1 MLHYDDV
8 TFAFFAR
15 TYFCRSASVSLL
27 SYEVSLQNNVSDFT
41 MYESAMNND
50 AMTTNL
56 PKNQPLDAN
65 ISPSPSTSET
75 LSAQELS
82 AQQLA
87 MKTSPTKGSPVQKS
101 TMPNEL
107 LEDNELLADHESAPD
122 EHTQE
127 LLQELSDDDELDEL
141 VDGELLDEEDED
153 GDDAA
158 SVAGQAVP
166 VIVDVTHTVV
176 EEEAG
181 LRIDKLASKVFTDF
195 SRAQLQG
202 WITDGSLL
210 YNGSVQKPKIR
221 VKAGD
226 ILHLSTT
233 LQQHSED
240 QPENIDIEVV
250 YEDDDVLVINKP
262 VGMVVHPGAGNQTGT
277 LVNALLYHY
286 PQQHHLPRAGLV
298 HRIDKDT
305 SGLLLIGKTKPA
317 QMALMEQLKDKS
329 VYRHYQCV
337 VAGDAASLLRHR
349 RIDAPIGRHR
359 NQRTKMTVM
368 TAGREAVT
376 HLLTVTPLNDN
387 YCLLDVSLETGRTHQ
402 IRVHLSHITY
412 PIVGDRVYG
421 GRRQLRAG
429 LTEAQRQAINNFPR
443 QALHAYTLGFV
454 HPTTGEDI
462 EVTTP
467 IPEDMQQ
474 LMAVLSD
481 GYDEE

>member
-1 MLHYDDV
+1 M
-8 TFAFFAR
+8 
-15 TYFCRSASVSLL
+15 SKSV
-27 SYEVSLQNNVSDFT
+27 
-41 MYESAMNND
+41 MNNNT
-50 AMTTNL
+50 MTTHL
-56 PKNQPLDAN
+56 PSNQSLDTDLSAQH
-65 ISPSPSTSET
+65 
-75 LSAQELS
+75 LSAQEPSMSNKVLKNNESSDAKPLETDDRINAETVSDDFIADDTLS
-82 AQQLA
+82 QASEG
-87 MKTSPTKGSPVQKS
+87 TVSEGSVSKDS
-101 TMPNEL
+101 DRLDDEMI
-107 LEDNELLADHESAPD
+107 EDYETDEADEGID
-122 EHTQE
+122 D
-127 LLQELSDDDELDEL
+127 SDDD
-141 VDGELLDEEDED
+141 
-153 GDDAA
+153 DDADYEA
-158 SVAGQAVP
+158 STAGQAVP
-166 VIVDVTHTVV
+166 VVIDVTYAVT
-176 EEEAG
+176 EEQAG
-181 LRIDKLASKVFTDF
+181 LRIDKLASLVFTDF

-202 WITDGSLL
+202 WISDGSLL
-210 YNGSVQKPKIR
+210 YNDSVQKPKIR
-221 VKAGD
+221 VKVGD
-226 ILHLSTT
+226 VIHLSTT
-233 LQQHSED
+233 LQPHGED
-240 QPENIDIEVV
+240 QPEDIDIDVV

-305 SGLLLIGKTKPA
+305 SGLLLIGKAKPA
-317 QMALMEQLKDKS
+317 QLALMEQLKDKS

-376 HLLTVTPLNDN
+376 HLLNVTALNDN
-387 YCLLDVSLETGRTHQ
+387 YCLLDVGLETGRTHQ

-429 LTEAQRQAINNFPR
+429 LTEAQRQAITNFPR

-474 LMAVLSD
+474 LMAVLGY
-481 GYDEE
+481 GYDPE

>member
-1 MLHYDDV
+1 
-8 TFAFFAR
+8 
-15 TYFCRSASVSLL
+15 
-27 SYEVSLQNNVSDFT
+27 
-41 MYESAMNND
+41 
-50 AMTTNL
+50 MTTNL
-56 PKNQPLDAN
+56 SPNQSLDTD
-65 ISPSPSTSET
+65 S
-75 LSAQELS
+75 SAQE
-82 AQQLA
+82 
-87 MKTSPTKGSPVQKS
+87 SP
-101 TMPNEL
+101 MPNDVLNNNELPDNQPMMSEQVHDDALDDEEL
-107 LEDNELLADHESAPD
+107 LIDDGNDLNDSDIDDNDIDDSD
-122 EHTQE
+122 MDG
-127 LLQELSDDDELDEL
+127 DDDE
-141 VDGELLDEEDED
+141 
-153 GDDAA
+153 AP
-158 SVAGQAVP
+158 VAGQAVP
-166 VIVDVTHTVV
+166 VIVDMTHVVT
-176 EEEAG
+176 EDQAG
-181 LRIDKLASKVFTDF
+181 LRIDKVASQAFSDF
-195 SRAQLQG
+195 SRVQLQN

-210 YNGSVQKPKIR
+210 YNGSVQKPKVR
-221 VKAGD
+221 VKAD
-226 ILHLSTT
+226 DVLHLSTT
-233 LQQHSED
+233 LQQHGED
-240 QPENIDIEVV
+240 QPENIDIDVV

-262 VGMVVHPGAGNQTGT
+262 VGMVVHPGAGNQNGT

-329 VYRHYQCV
+329 VYRHYKCV
-337 VAGDAASLLRHR
+337 VAGDQASLSRHR

-376 HLLTVTPLNDN
+376 HLLNVTPLNEN
-387 YCLLDVSLETGRTHQ
+387 YCLLDVGLETGRTHQ

-412 PIVGDRVYG
+412 PLVGDRVYG
-421 GRRQLRAG
+421 GRRQLRSG

-467 IPEDMQQ
+467 LPEDMQK

-481 GYDEE
+481 GYYEE

>member
-1 MLHYDDV
+1 
-8 TFAFFAR
+8 
-15 TYFCRSASVSLL
+15 
-27 SYEVSLQNNVSDFT
+27 
-41 MYESAMNND
+41 MNND
-50 AMTTNL
+50 AMTTHL
-56 PKNQPLDAN
+56 SPNQSL
-65 ISPSPSTSET
+65 ET
-75 LSAQELS
+75 DSSAQE
-82 AQQLA
+82 
-87 MKTSPTKGSPVQKS
+87 SP
-101 TMPNEL
+101 MPNNVLNNDEP
-107 LEDNELLADHESAPD
+107 DNQEMMDEQEIMD
-122 EHTQE
+122 EHTDALDNDDLLEEDSDIDEE
-127 LLQELSDDDELDEL
+127 LDDGDMDEGDDDE
-141 VDGELLDEEDED
+141 
-153 GDDAA
+153 AP
-158 SVAGQAVP
+158 VAGQAVP
-166 VIVDVTHTVV
+166 VVVDMTHVVT
-176 EEEAG
+176 EDQSG
-181 LRIDKLASKVFTDF
+181 LRIDKVASQVFADF
-195 SRAQLQG
+195 SRVQLQG

-210 YNGSVQKPKIR
+210 YNGSVQKPKVR
-221 VKAGD
+221 VKAD
-226 ILHLSTT
+226 DVLHLSTT

-240 QPENIDIEVV
+240 QPEDIDIDVV

-337 VAGDAASLLRHR
+337 VAGDQASLLRHR

-359 NQRTKMTVM
+359 TQRTKMTVM

-376 HLLTVTPLNDN
+376 HLLNVTPLNDN
-387 YCLLDVSLETGRTHQ
+387 YCLLDVGLETGRTHQ
-402 IRVHLSHITY
+402 IRVHLSHVTY
-412 PIVGDRVYG
+412 PLVGDRIYG

-454 HPTTGEDI
+454 HPTTGEDM

-467 IPEDMQQ
+467 LPEDMQK
-474 LMAVLSD
+474 LIAVLSD
-481 GYDEE
+481 GYDDE

>member
-1 MLHYDDV
+1 
-8 TFAFFAR
+8 
-15 TYFCRSASVSLL
+15 
-27 SYEVSLQNNVSDFT
+27 
-41 MYESAMNND
+41 MYQSAMNND

-56 PKNQPLDAN
+56 SPNQSLDTD
-65 ISPSPSTSET
+65 S
-75 LSAQELS
+75 SAQE
-82 AQQLA
+82 
-87 MKTSPTKGSPVQKS
+87 SP
-101 TMPNEL
+101 MPNEVL
-107 LEDNELLADHESAPD
+107 NNNELPDNQPMMSEQVHDDALDNE
-122 EHTQE
+122 E
-127 LLQELSDDDELDEL
+127 LLIDDGNDLNDSDIDDNDIDDSDMDGDDDE
-141 VDGELLDEEDED
+141 VP
-153 GDDAA
+153 
-158 SVAGQAVP
+158 VAGQAVP
-166 VIVDVTHTVV
+166 VIVDMTHVVT
-176 EEEAG
+176 EDQAG
-181 LRIDKLASKVFTDF
+181 LRIDKVASQAFSDF
-195 SRAQLQG
+195 SRVQLQN

-210 YNGSVQKPKIR
+210 YNGSVQKPKVR
-221 VKAGD
+221 VKAD
-226 ILHLSTT
+226 DVLHLSTT
-233 LQQHSED
+233 LQQHGED
-240 QPENIDIEVV
+240 QPENIDIDVV

-262 VGMVVHPGAGNQTGT
+262 VGMVVHPGAGNQNGT

-329 VYRHYQCV
+329 VYRHYKCV
-337 VAGDAASLLRHR
+337 VAGDQASLSRHR

-376 HLLTVTPLNDN
+376 HLLNVTPLNEN
-387 YCLLDVSLETGRTHQ
+387 HCLLDVGLETGRTHQ

-412 PIVGDRVYG
+412 PLVGDRVYG
-421 GRRQLRAG
+421 GRRQLRSG

-467 IPEDMQQ
+467 LPEDMQK

-481 GYDEE
+481 GYYEE

>member
-1 MLHYDDV
+1 
-8 TFAFFAR
+8 
-15 TYFCRSASVSLL
+15 
-27 SYEVSLQNNVSDFT
+27 
-41 MYESAMNND
+41 MYEFAMNDNAMNNNPALD
-50 AMTTNL
+50 DQRVAKDLLATN
-56 PKNQPLDAN
+56 
-65 ISPSPSTSET
+65 
-75 LSAQELS
+75 ELS
-82 AQQLA
+82 DNNASDELDYELDDGVA
-87 MKTSPTKGSPVQKS
+87 VDFDEE
-101 TMPNEL
+101 NAEL
-107 LEDNELLADHESAPD
+107 L
-122 EHTQE
+122 
-127 LLQELSDDDELDEL
+127 DDDEL
-141 VDGELLDEEDED
+141 LDDEDED
-153 GDDAA
+153 QDEESSYSDEQR
-158 SVAGQAVP
+158 VAGQP
-166 VIVDVTHTVV
+166 IPEVINVTHIVA
-176 EEEAG
+176 ENEAG
-181 LRIDKLASKVFTDF
+181 LRIDKVASLIFTDF

-202 WITDGSLL
+202 WIADGSLL
-210 YNGSVQKPKIR
+210 HNGKVQKSKQR
-221 VKAGD
+221 VKPND
-226 ILHLSTT
+226 VLHLSTT
-233 LQQHSED
+233 LQQHGED

-250 YEDDDVLVINKP
+250 YEDEAVLVINKP

-317 QMALMEQLKDKS
+317 QMALMAQLKDKS

-337 VAGDAASLLRHR
+337 VAGDQASLMRHR

-376 HLLTVTPLNDN
+376 HLLEVTALNDN
-387 YCLLDVSLETGRTHQ
+387 YTLLDVGLETGRTHQ

-421 GRRQLRAG
+421 GRRQLRSG
-429 LTEAQRQAINNFPR
+429 LTDKQRETISNFPR
-443 QALHAYTLGFV
+443 QALHAYALGFV

-474 LMAVLSD
+474 LIAVLSE
-481 GYDEE
+481 GYFPE

>member
-1 MLHYDDV
+1 
-8 TFAFFAR
+8 
-15 TYFCRSASVSLL
+15 
-27 SYEVSLQNNVSDFT
+27 

-50 AMTTNL
+50 AMTTKL
-56 PKNQPLDAN
+56 PKNKSLDADL
-65 ISPSPSTSET
+65 STSEVLT
-75 LSAQELS
+75 AQELS
-82 AQQLA
+82 AQKLA
-87 MKTSPTKGSPVQKS
+87 MKALPTKGLPVQKS

-107 LEDNELLADHESAPD
+107 LEDNELLDDNESALD
-122 EHTQE
+122 DSIQDI
-127 LLQELSDDDELDEL
+127 SDDDDDDELDEL
-141 VDGELLDEEDED
+141 MDGDVIDDEDEESD
-153 GDDAA
+153 GAA
-158 SVAGQAVP
+158 PVAGQAVP
-166 VIVDVTHTVV
+166 VIIDVTHTVI
-176 EEEAG
+176 EDEAG
-181 LRIDKLASKVFTDF
+181 LRIDKLASKIFTDF
-195 SRAQLQG
+195 SRVQLQG
-202 WITDGSLL
+202 WIGDGSLL

-233 LQQHSED
+233 LEQHSED
-240 QPENIDIEVV
+240 QPENINIDVV

-387 YCLLDVSLETGRTHQ
+387 YCLVDVSLETGRTHQ

-429 LTEAQRQAINNFPR
+429 LTEVQRQAINNFPR

>member
-1 MLHYDDV
+1 
-8 TFAFFAR
+8 
-15 TYFCRSASVSLL
+15 
-27 SYEVSLQNNVSDFT
+27 
-41 MYESAMNND
+41 
-50 AMTTNL
+50 MTTHL
-56 PKNQPLDAN
+56 PSNQSLDTDLSAQH
-65 ISPSPSTSET
+65 
-75 LSAQELS
+75 LSAQEPSMSNKVLKNNESSDAKPLETDDRINAETVSDDFIADDTLS
-82 AQQLA
+82 QASEG
-87 MKTSPTKGSPVQKS
+87 TVSEGSVSKDS
-101 TMPNEL
+101 DRLDDEMI
-107 LEDNELLADHESAPD
+107 EDYETDEADEGID
-122 EHTQE
+122 D
-127 LLQELSDDDELDEL
+127 SDDD
-141 VDGELLDEEDED
+141 
-153 GDDAA
+153 DDADYEA
-158 SVAGQAVP
+158 STAGQAVP
-166 VIVDVTHTVV
+166 VVIDVTYAVT
-176 EEEAG
+176 EEQAG
-181 LRIDKLASKVFTDF
+181 LRIDKLASLVFTDF

-202 WITDGSLL
+202 WISDGSLL
-210 YNGSVQKPKIR
+210 YNDSVQKPKIR
-221 VKAGD
+221 VKVGD
-226 ILHLSTT
+226 VIHLSTT
-233 LQQHSED
+233 LQPHGED
-240 QPENIDIEVV
+240 QPEDIDIDVV

-317 QMALMEQLKDKS
+317 QLALMEQLKDKS

-376 HLLTVTPLNDN
+376 HLLNVTALNDN
-387 YCLLDVSLETGRTHQ
+387 YCLLDVGLETGRTHQ

-429 LTEAQRQAINNFPR
+429 LTEAQRQAITNFPR

-474 LMAVLSD
+474 LMAVLGY
-481 GYDEE
+481 GYDPE

>member
-1 MLHYDDV
+1 
-8 TFAFFAR
+8 
-15 TYFCRSASVSLL
+15 
-27 SYEVSLQNNVSDFT
+27 
-41 MYESAMNND
+41 
-50 AMTTNL
+50 MTTHL
-56 PKNQPLDAN
+56 PPNQSLDTD
-65 ISPSPSTSET
+65 S
-75 LSAQELS
+75 SAQE
-82 AQQLA
+82 
-87 MKTSPTKGSPVQKS
+87 SP
-101 TMPNEL
+101 MPNNVLKNDEPDNQEMIDENTDALDNDDL
-107 LEDNELLADHESAPD
+107 LEED
-122 EHTQE
+122 
-127 LLQELSDDDELDEL
+127 SDI
-141 VDGELLDEEDED
+141 EDEIDDSDIDD
-153 GDDAA
+153 GDDEVP
-158 SVAGQAVP
+158 VAGQAIP
-166 VIVDVTHTVV
+166 VVVDMTHIVTEDQS
-176 EEEAG
+176 G
-181 LRIDKLASKVFTDF
+181 LRIDKVASQVFSDF
-195 SRAQLQG
+195 SRVQVQG

-210 YNGSVQKPKIR
+210 YNGSVQRPKVR
-221 VKAGD
+221 VKAD
-226 ILHLSTT
+226 DVLHLSTT

-240 QPENIDIEVV
+240 QPEDIDIDVV

-359 NQRTKMTVM
+359 TQRTKMTVM

-376 HLLTVTPLNDN
+376 HLLNVTPLNEN
-387 YCLLDVSLETGRTHQ
+387 YCLLDVGLETGRTHQ

-412 PIVGDRVYG
+412 PLVGDRVYG
-421 GRRQLRAG
+421 GRRQLRSG
-429 LTEAQRQAINNFPR
+429 LSEAQRQAISNFPR

-454 HPTTGEDI
+454 HPTTGEDV

-467 IPEDMQQ
+467 LPEDMQQ
-474 LMAVLSD
+474 LIAVLSN
-481 GYDEE
+481 GYDDEYDK

>member
-1 MLHYDDV
+1 MSKSV
-8 TFAFFAR
+8 T
-15 TYFCRSASVSLL
+15 
-27 SYEVSLQNNVSDFT
+27 NNNT
-41 MYESAMNND
+41 
-50 AMTTNL
+50 MTTHL
-56 PKNQPLDAN
+56 PPNQSLDTDLSAQH
-65 ISPSPSTSET
+65 
-75 LSAQELS
+75 LSAQEPS
-82 AQQLA
+82 
-87 MKTSPTKGSPVQKS
+87 
-101 TMPNEL
+101 MPNKVLKSNESSDAKQL
-107 LEDNELLADHESAPD
+107 ETDDRINAKPVSDDIIADDTLSQALEDTVSEGSVSKD
-122 EHTQE
+122 
-127 LLQELSDDDELDEL
+127 SDRLDDEMIEDYEDDEA
-141 VDGELLDEEDED
+141 DEGIDD
-153 GDDAA
+153 GDDDDADYEA
-158 SVAGQAVP
+158 PTAGQAVP
-166 VIVDVTHTVV
+166 VVIDVTYTVT

-181 LRIDKLASKVFTDF
+181 LRIDKLASLVFTDF

-202 WITDGSLL
+202 WISDGSLL
-210 YNGSVQKPKIR
+210 YNDSVQKPKIR

-226 ILHLSTT
+226 VIHLSTT
-233 LQQHSED
+233 LQQHGED
-240 QPENIDIEVV
+240 QPEDIDIDVV

-317 QMALMEQLKDKS
+317 QLALMEQLKDKS

-376 HLLTVTPLNDN
+376 HLLNVTPLNDN
-387 YCLLDVSLETGRTHQ
+387 YCLLDVALETGRTHQ

-429 LTEAQRQAINNFPR
+429 LTEAQRQAITNFPR

-474 LMAVLSD
+474 LMAVLGN
-481 GYDEE
+481 GYDPE

>member
-107 LEDNELLADHESAPD
+107 LEDNELLADHESATD
-122 EHTQE
+122 EQM
-127 LLQELSDDDELDEL
+127 QELSDDDGLDEL
-141 VDGELLDEEDED
+141 VDGELLDEDDED

>member
-1 MLHYDDV
+1 MQY
-8 TFAFFAR
+8 
-15 TYFCRSASVSLL
+15 
-27 SYEVSLQNNVSDFT
+27 NV
-41 MYESAMNND
+41 MI
-50 AMTTNL
+50 TNL
-56 PKNQPLDAN
+56 PSNQPLALD
-65 ISPSPSTSET
+65 S
-75 LSAQELS
+75 SAQE
-82 AQQLA
+82 
-87 MKTSPTKGSPVQKS
+87 SP
-101 TMPNEL
+101 MPNNVL
-107 LEDNELLADHESAPD
+107 DNNEPLDNPAIFD
-122 EHTQE
+122 EH
-127 LLQELSDDDELDEL
+127 LQDDAVLDAAEAH
-141 VDGELLDEEDED
+141 EED
-153 GDDAA
+153 GDDFDNEEMDNEDIDGDDDDA

-166 VIVDVTHTVV
+166 VIVDMTHVVT
-176 EEEAG
+176 EEQSG
-181 LRIDKLASKVFTDF
+181 LRIDKVASLVLTDF
-195 SRAQLQG
+195 SRVQLQG
-202 WITDGSLL
+202 WITDGSLR
-210 YNGSVQKPKIR
+210 YNDSVQKPKVR

-226 ILHLSTT
+226 ILQLSTT

-250 YEDDDVLVINKP
+250 YEDDEVLVIDKP

-317 QMALMEQLKDKS
+317 QLALMEQLKDKS

-337 VAGDAASLLRHR
+337 VAGDQASLLRHR

-376 HLLTVTPLNDN
+376 HLLNVTPLNEN
-387 YCLLDVSLETGRTHQ
+387 YCLLDVGLETGRTHQ

-421 GRRQLRAG
+421 GRRQLRSG
-429 LTEAQRQAINNFPR
+429 LTEAQRQAISSFPR
-443 QALHAYTLGFV
+443 QALHAYALGFV
-454 HPTTGEDI
+454 HPTTGEDV

-467 IPEDMQQ
+467 LPEDMQR
-474 LMAVLSD
+474 LIAVLND
-481 GYDEE
+481 KYDEA

>member
-1 MLHYDDV
+1 M
-8 TFAFFAR
+8 TI
-15 TYFCRSASVSLL
+15 
-27 SYEVSLQNNVSDFT
+27 
-41 MYESAMNND
+41 D
-50 AMTTNL
+50 AMTKNLFPKMPDTNMTCS
-56 PKNQPLDAN
+56 NSAPLDTSLVDKEVAEV
-65 ISPSPSTSET
+65 ISADDWLDEAVDDSSALAFDDDSEDD
-75 LSAQELS
+75 
-82 AQQLA
+82 
-87 MKTSPTKGSPVQKS
+87 
-101 TMPNEL
+101 
-107 LEDNELLADHESAPD
+107 DNDD
-122 EHTQE
+122 D
-127 LLQELSDDDELDEL
+127 SDDIDTI
-141 VDGELLDEEDED
+141 GQ
-153 GDDAA
+153 
-158 SVAGQAVP
+158 AGQAIP
-166 VIVDVTHTVV
+166 EVIDVTHTVTDAQ
-176 EEEAG
+176 AG
-181 LRIDKLASKVFTDF
+181 LRIDKLASLIFTDF

-202 WITDGSLL
+202 WIGDGSLL
-210 YNGSVQKPKIR
+210 YNGGTQKAKQR

-226 ILHLSTT
+226 ILHLATT

-240 QPENIDIEVV
+240 LPENIAIDVV
-250 YEDDDVLVINKP
+250 YEDDTVLVINKP

-317 QMALMEQLKDKS
+317 QMALMAQLKDKS

-337 VAGDAASLLRHR
+337 VAGDQASLMRHR

-376 HLLTVTPLNDN
+376 HLLAVTALNGN
-387 YCLLDVSLETGRTHQ
+387 YCLLDIGLETGRTHQ

-429 LTEAQRQAINNFPR
+429 LTEQQRQAIGRFPR
-443 QALHAYTLGFV
+443 QALHAYELGFV
-454 HPTTGEDI
+454 HPITGENI
-462 EVTTP
+462 SVTTP

-474 LMAVLSD
+474 LIAVLSD
-481 GYDEE
+481 GYDDE

>member
-1 MLHYDDV
+1 M
-8 TFAFFAR
+8 
-15 TYFCRSASVSLL
+15 CKSV
-27 SYEVSLQNNVSDFT
+27 
-41 MYESAMNND
+41 MNTD
-50 AMTTNL
+50 AMTTNST
-56 PKNQPLDAN
+56 PNQSQDTD
-65 ISPSPSTSET
+65 S
-75 LSAQELS
+75 SAQE
-82 AQQLA
+82 
-87 MKTSPTKGSPVQKS
+87 P
-101 TMPNEL
+101 TMPNNVVNNNEPTDDNQPAL
-107 LEDNELLADHESAPD
+107 DEPMHDNAVLESGTLDD
-122 EHTQE
+122 EAYDDSSYVDDGDVTDMDD
-127 LLQELSDDDELDEL
+127 SDDDET
-141 VDGELLDEEDED
+141 
-153 GDDAA
+153 
-158 SVAGQAVP
+158 SIAGQAVP
-166 VIVDVTHTVV
+166 MNIDMTHTVT
-176 EEEAG
+176 EDESG
-181 LRIDKLASKVFTDF
+181 LRIDKVASLAFKDF
-195 SRAQLQG
+195 SRVQIQG
-202 WITDGSLL
+202 WISDGSLL
-210 YNGSVQKPKIR
+210 YNGSVQKPKVR
-221 VKAGD
+221 VKAD
-226 ILHLSTT
+226 DVLHLSTT

-240 QPENIDIEVV
+240 QPENIDIDVV
-250 YEDDDVLVINKP
+250 YEDDEVLVINKP
-262 VGMVVHPGAGNQTGT
+262 VGMVVHPGAGNQSGT

-376 HLLTVTPLNDN
+376 HLLNVTALNDN
-387 YCLLDVSLETGRTHQ
+387 YCLLDVGLETGRTHQ

-429 LTEAQRQAINNFPR
+429 LTEAQRQAINSFPR

-454 HPTTGEDI
+454 HPETGEDI

>member
-1 MLHYDDV
+1 
-8 TFAFFAR
+8 
-15 TYFCRSASVSLL
+15 
-27 SYEVSLQNNVSDFT
+27 
-41 MYESAMNND
+41 
-50 AMTTNL
+50 
-56 PKNQPLDAN
+56 
-65 ISPSPSTSET
+65 ET

-107 LEDNELLADHESAPD
+107 LENNELLADSESAPD
-122 EHTQE
+122 EQM
-127 LLQELSDDDELDEL
+127 QELSDDDELDEW

-277 LVNALLYHY
+277 
-286 PQQHHLPRAGLV
+286 
-298 HRIDKDT
+298 
-305 SGLLLIGKTKPA
+305 
-317 QMALMEQLKDKS
+317 
-329 VYRHYQCV
+329 
-337 VAGDAASLLRHR
+337 
-349 RIDAPIGRHR
+349 
-359 NQRTKMTVM
+359 
-368 TAGREAVT
+368 
-376 HLLTVTPLNDN
+376 
-387 YCLLDVSLETGRTHQ
+387 
-402 IRVHLSHITY
+402 
-412 PIVGDRVYG
+412 
-421 GRRQLRAG
+421 
-429 LTEAQRQAINNFPR
+429 
-443 QALHAYTLGFV
+443 
-454 HPTTGEDI
+454 
-462 EVTTP
+462 
-467 IPEDMQQ
+467 
-474 LMAVLSD
+474 
-481 GYDEE
+481 

>member
-1 MLHYDDV
+1 
-8 TFAFFAR
+8 
-15 TYFCRSASVSLL
+15 
-27 SYEVSLQNNVSDFT
+27 
-41 MYESAMNND
+41 
-50 AMTTNL
+50 
-56 PKNQPLDAN
+56 
-65 ISPSPSTSET
+65 
-75 LSAQELS
+75 
-82 AQQLA
+82 
-87 MKTSPTKGSPVQKS
+87 
-101 TMPNEL
+101 MPNDVLNNSEL
-107 LEDNELLADHESAPD
+107 PDDNQSMLDEQSHNNHVLEDAVSEEAMLKDSDELDDDMIDSSDEDADD
-122 EHTQE
+122 IDD
-127 LLQELSDDDELDEL
+127 SDDDE
-141 VDGELLDEEDED
+141 
-153 GDDAA
+153 A
-158 SVAGQAVP
+158 SAAGQVVP
-166 VIVDVTHTVV
+166 VIINMTHTVI
-176 EEEAG
+176 EDEAG
-181 LRIDKLASKVFTDF
+181 LRIDKLASKIFTDF
-195 SRAQLQG
+195 SRVQLQG
-202 WITDGSLL
+202 WISDGSLL
-210 YNGSVQKPKIR
+210 YNDGVQKPKIR
-221 VKAGD
+221 VRAGD
-226 ILHLSTT
+226 VLQLTTT
-233 LQQHSED
+233 LEQHSED
-240 QPENIDIEVV
+240 QPENIDIDVV

-317 QMALMEQLKDKS
+317 QLALMEQLKDKS

-337 VAGDAASLLRHR
+337 VAGDAASLSRHR

-376 HLLTVTPLNDN
+376 HLLNVTALNGN
-387 YCLLDVSLETGRTHQ
+387 YCLLDVGLETGRTHQ
-402 IRVHLSHITY
+402 IRVHLSHVTY

-467 IPEDMQQ
+467 LPEDMQQ

-481 GYDEE
+481 GYDDE

>member
-1 MLHYDDV
+1 MNMV
-8 TFAFFAR
+8 T
-15 TYFCRSASVSLL
+15 
-27 SYEVSLQNNVSDFT
+27 
-41 MYESAMNND
+41 YESAMNNN
-50 AMTTNL
+50 AMTTNIT
-56 PKNQPLDAN
+56 PKQTSDTELTAQQSSMQDELIINGSSLDA
-65 ISPSPSTSET
+65 
-75 LSAQELS
+75 
-82 AQQLA
+82 
-87 MKTSPTKGSPVQKS
+87 
-101 TMPNEL
+101 
-107 LEDNELLADHESAPD
+107 DFFDES
-122 EHTQE
+122 
-127 LLQELSDDDELDEL
+127 LSDDEL
-141 VDGELLDEEDED
+141 VSDYEEIDDDED
-153 GDDAA
+153 HNEYDSDVT
-158 SVAGQAVP
+158 SVAGQAIP
-166 VIVDVTHTVV
+166 QVIDMTHTVT

-181 LRIDKLASKVFTDF
+181 LRIDKLASQVFTDF

-202 WITDGSLL
+202 WVGDGSLL
-210 YNGSVQKPKIR
+210 HNGSVQKPKQR

-226 ILHLSTT
+226 VIHLATT

-240 QPENIDIEVV
+240 QPENIAINVV
-250 YEDDDVLVINKP
+250 YEDDDVLVIDKP

-376 HLLTVTPLNDN
+376 HLLNVTPLNGN
-387 YCLLDVSLETGRTHQ
+387 YCLLDVGLETGRTHQ

-429 LTEAQRQAINNFPR
+429 LTEAQRQAISNFPR

-467 IPEDMQQ
+467 IPEDMQK
-474 LMAVLSD
+474 LISVLTD
-481 GYDEE
+481 GYDDE

>member
-1 MLHYDDV
+1 
-8 TFAFFAR
+8 
-15 TYFCRSASVSLL
+15 
-27 SYEVSLQNNVSDFT
+27 
-41 MYESAMNND
+41 
-50 AMTTNL
+50 MTTNL
-56 PKNQPLDAN
+56 SPNQSLDTD
-65 ISPSPSTSET
+65 S
-75 LSAQELS
+75 SAQE
-82 AQQLA
+82 
-87 MKTSPTKGSPVQKS
+87 SP
-101 TMPNEL
+101 MPNDVLNNNELPDNQSMMSKQVHDDALDNEEL
-107 LEDNELLADHESAPD
+107 LIDDGNDLNDSD
-122 EHTQE
+122 IDD
-127 LLQELSDDDELDEL
+127 SDMDGDDDE
-141 VDGELLDEEDED
+141 
-153 GDDAA
+153 AP
-158 SVAGQAVP
+158 VAGQAVP
-166 VIVDVTHTVV
+166 VIVDMTHVVT
-176 EEEAG
+176 EDQAG
-181 LRIDKLASKVFTDF
+181 LRIDKVASQAFSDF
-195 SRAQLQG
+195 SRVQLQN

-210 YNGSVQKPKIR
+210 YNGSVQKPKVR
-221 VKAGD
+221 VKAD
-226 ILHLSTT
+226 DVLHLSTT
-233 LQQHSED
+233 LQQHGED
-240 QPENIDIEVV
+240 QPENIDIDVV

-262 VGMVVHPGAGNQTGT
+262 VGMVVHPGAGNQNGT

-329 VYRHYQCV
+329 VYRHYKCV
-337 VAGDAASLLRHR
+337 VAGDQASLSRHR

-376 HLLTVTPLNDN
+376 HLLNVTPLNEN
-387 YCLLDVSLETGRTHQ
+387 YCLLDVGLETGRTHQ

-412 PIVGDRVYG
+412 PLVGDRVYG
-421 GRRQLRAG
+421 GRRQLRSG

-467 IPEDMQQ
+467 LPEDMQK

-481 GYDEE
+481 GYYEE

>member
-1 MLHYDDV
+1 
-8 TFAFFAR
+8 
-15 TYFCRSASVSLL
+15 
-27 SYEVSLQNNVSDFT
+27 
-41 MYESAMNND
+41 
-50 AMTTNL
+50 
-56 PKNQPLDAN
+56 
-65 ISPSPSTSET
+65 
-75 LSAQELS
+75 
-82 AQQLA
+82 
-87 MKTSPTKGSPVQKS
+87 
-101 TMPNEL
+101 MPNDVLNDSKPTDDTQITLNEQL
-107 LEDNELLADHESAPD
+107 HDSVAAEEAAPEDSEILAYEEGGD
-122 EHTQE
+122 
-127 LLQELSDDDELDEL
+127 SDDSD
-141 VDGELLDEEDED
+141 D
-153 GDDAA
+153 GDVIDDSEDDDAPA
-158 SVAGQAVP
+158 ADQAVVN
-166 VIVDVTHTVV
+166 VIHTVT
-176 EEEAG
+176 EDEAG
-181 LRIDKLASKVFTDF
+181 LRIDKLASQVFTDF
-195 SRAQLQG
+195 SRVQLQG
-202 WITDGSLL
+202 WIGDGSLL
-210 YNGSVQKPKIR
+210 HNGQVQKPKVR
-221 VKAGD
+221 VKAED
-226 ILHLSTT
+226 VLHLSTT

-240 QPENIDIEVV
+240 QPENIAIDVV
-250 YEDDDVLVINKP
+250 YEDDDVLVIDKP

-376 HLLTVTPLNDN
+376 HLLEVTPLNEN
-387 YCLLDVSLETGRTHQ
+387 YCLLDVGLETGRTHQ

-429 LTEAQRQAINNFPR
+429 LSDAQRQAISSFPR
-443 QALHAYTLGFV
+443 QALHAYALGFV

-467 IPEDMQQ
+467 LPEDMQT
-474 LMAVLSD
+474 LISVLSD
-481 GYDEE
+481 GYDDE

>member
-1 MLHYDDV
+1 
-8 TFAFFAR
+8 
-15 TYFCRSASVSLL
+15 
-27 SYEVSLQNNVSDFT
+27 

-50 AMTTNL
+50 AMTTKL
-56 PKNQPLDAN
+56 PKNKSLDADL
-65 ISPSPSTSET
+65 STSEVLT
-75 LSAQELS
+75 AQELS
-82 AQQLA
+82 AQKLA
-87 MKTSPTKGSPVQKS
+87 MKALPTKGLPVQKS

-107 LEDNELLADHESAPD
+107 LEENELLDDNESALD
-122 EHTQE
+122 EQI
-127 LLQELSDDDELDEL
+127 QDISDDDDELDEL
-141 VDGELLDEEDED
+141 MDGDVIDDEDEESD
-153 GDDAA
+153 GATP
-158 SVAGQAVP
+158 VAGQTVP
-166 VIVDVTHTVV
+166 VIIDVTHTVI
-176 EEEAG
+176 EDEAG
-181 LRIDKLASKVFTDF
+181 LRIDKLASKIFTDF
-195 SRAQLQG
+195 SRVQLQG
-202 WITDGSLL
+202 WIGDGSLL

-233 LQQHSED
+233 LEQHSED
-240 QPENIDIEVV
+240 QPENINIDVV

-387 YCLLDVSLETGRTHQ
+387 YCLVDVSLETGRTHQ

-429 LTEAQRQAINNFPR
+429 LTEVQRQAINNFPR

>member
-1 MLHYDDV
+1 
-8 TFAFFAR
+8 
-15 TYFCRSASVSLL
+15 
-27 SYEVSLQNNVSDFT
+27 
-41 MYESAMNND
+41 
-50 AMTTNL
+50 
-56 PKNQPLDAN
+56 
-65 ISPSPSTSET
+65 
-75 LSAQELS
+75 
-82 AQQLA
+82 
-87 MKTSPTKGSPVQKS
+87 
-101 TMPNEL
+101 MPNDVLNDSKPTDDTQMTLNEPL
-107 LEDNELLADHESAPD
+107 HDSVAAEEAAPEDSEILAYEEGDD
-122 EHTQE
+122 
-127 LLQELSDDDELDEL
+127 SDDGDVID
-141 VDGELLDEEDED
+141 DSED
-153 GDDAA
+153 DDAPA
-158 SVAGQAVP
+158 ADQAVVN
-166 VIVDVTHTVV
+166 VIHTVT
-176 EEEAG
+176 EDEAG
-181 LRIDKLASKVFTDF
+181 LRIDKLASQVFTDF
-195 SRAQLQG
+195 SRVQLQG
-202 WITDGSLL
+202 WISDGSLL
-210 YNGSVQKPKIR
+210 HNGQVQKPKVR
-221 VKAGD
+221 VKAED
-226 ILHLSTT
+226 VLHLSTT

-240 QPENIDIEVV
+240 QPENIAIDVV
-250 YEDDDVLVINKP
+250 YEDDDVLVIDKP

-376 HLLTVTPLNDN
+376 HLLEVTPLNEN
-387 YCLLDVSLETGRTHQ
+387 YCLLDVGLETGRTHQ

-429 LTEAQRQAINNFPR
+429 LSDAQRQAISSFPR
-443 QALHAYTLGFV
+443 QALHAYALGFV

-467 IPEDMQQ
+467 LPEDMQT
-474 LMAVLSD
+474 LISVLSD
-481 GYDEE
+481 GYDDE

>member
-1 MLHYDDV
+1 
-8 TFAFFAR
+8 
-15 TYFCRSASVSLL
+15 
-27 SYEVSLQNNVSDFT
+27 
-41 MYESAMNND
+41 MYQSAMNND

-56 PKNQPLDAN
+56 SPNQSLDTD
-65 ISPSPSTSET
+65 S
-75 LSAQELS
+75 SAQE
-82 AQQLA
+82 
-87 MKTSPTKGSPVQKS
+87 SP
-101 TMPNEL
+101 MPNDVLNNNELPDNQPMMSEQVHDDALDNEEL
-107 LEDNELLADHESAPD
+107 LIDDGNDLNDSDIDDNDIDDSD
-122 EHTQE
+122 MDG
-127 LLQELSDDDELDEL
+127 DDDE
-141 VDGELLDEEDED
+141 VP
-153 GDDAA
+153 
-158 SVAGQAVP
+158 VAGQAVP
-166 VIVDVTHTVV
+166 VIVDMTHVVT
-176 EEEAG
+176 EDQAG
-181 LRIDKLASKVFTDF
+181 LRIDKVASQAFSDF
-195 SRAQLQG
+195 SRVQLQN

-210 YNGSVQKPKIR
+210 YNGSVQKPKVR
-221 VKAGD
+221 VKAD
-226 ILHLSTT
+226 DVLHLSTT
-233 LQQHSED
+233 LQQHGED
-240 QPENIDIEVV
+240 QPENIDIDVV

-262 VGMVVHPGAGNQTGT
+262 VGMVVHPGAGNQNGT

-329 VYRHYQCV
+329 VYRHYKCV
-337 VAGDAASLLRHR
+337 VAGDQASLSRHR

-376 HLLTVTPLNDN
+376 HLLNVTPLNEN
-387 YCLLDVSLETGRTHQ
+387 YCLLDVGLETGRTHQ

-412 PIVGDRVYG
+412 PLVGDRVYG
-421 GRRQLRAG
+421 GRRQLRSG

-467 IPEDMQQ
+467 LPEDMQK

-481 GYDEE
+481 GYYEE

>member
-1 MLHYDDV
+1 MPNDV
-8 TFAFFAR
+8 
-15 TYFCRSASVSLL
+15 L
-27 SYEVSLQNNVSDFT
+27 NNN
-41 MYESAMNND
+41 E
-50 AMTTNL
+50 L
-56 PKNQPLDAN
+56 PDNQPMMSDQVHDDA
-65 ISPSPSTSET
+65 
-75 LSAQELS
+75 L
-82 AQQLA
+82 
-87 MKTSPTKGSPVQKS
+87 
-101 TMPNEL
+101 
-107 LEDNELLADHESAPD
+107 DNEGLLIDD
-122 EHTQE
+122 GND
-127 LLQELSDDDELDEL
+127 LNDSDIDDNDI
-141 VDGELLDEEDED
+141 DIDIDDSDMD
-153 GDDAA
+153 GDGDETP
-158 SVAGQAVP
+158 VAGQAVP
-166 VIVDVTHTVV
+166 VIVDMTHVVT
-176 EEEAG
+176 EDQAG
-181 LRIDKLASKVFTDF
+181 LRIDKVASQAFSDF
-195 SRAQLQG
+195 SRVQLQN

-210 YNGSVQKPKIR
+210 YNGSVQKPKVR
-221 VKAGD
+221 VKAD
-226 ILHLSTT
+226 DVLHLSTT
-233 LQQHSED
+233 LQQHGED
-240 QPENIDIEVV
+240 QPENIDIDVV

-262 VGMVVHPGAGNQTGT
+262 VGMVVHPGAGNQNGT

-329 VYRHYQCV
+329 VYRHYKCV
-337 VAGDAASLLRHR
+337 VAGDQASLSRHR

-376 HLLTVTPLNDN
+376 HLLNVTPLNEN
-387 YCLLDVSLETGRTHQ
+387 YCLLDVGLETGRTHQ

-412 PIVGDRVYG
+412 PLVGDRVYG
-421 GRRQLRAG
+421 GRRQLRSG

-467 IPEDMQQ
+467 LPEDMQK

-481 GYDEE
+481 GYYEE

>member
-1 MLHYDDV
+1 
-8 TFAFFAR
+8 
-15 TYFCRSASVSLL
+15 
-27 SYEVSLQNNVSDFT
+27 
-41 MYESAMNND
+41 MYQSAMNND

-56 PKNQPLDAN
+56 SPNQSLDTD
-65 ISPSPSTSET
+65 S
-75 LSAQELS
+75 SAQE
-82 AQQLA
+82 
-87 MKTSPTKGSPVQKS
+87 SP
-101 TMPNEL
+101 MPNNVLNNNELPDNQPMMSEQVHDDALDNEEL
-107 LEDNELLADHESAPD
+107 LIDDGNDLNDSDIDDNDIDDSD
-122 EHTQE
+122 MDG
-127 LLQELSDDDELDEL
+127 DDDE
-141 VDGELLDEEDED
+141 
-153 GDDAA
+153 AP
-158 SVAGQAVP
+158 VAGQAVP
-166 VIVDVTHTVV
+166 VIVDMTHVVT
-176 EEEAG
+176 EDQAG
-181 LRIDKLASKVFTDF
+181 LRIDKVASQAFSDF
-195 SRAQLQG
+195 SRVQLQN

-210 YNGSVQKPKIR
+210 YNGSVQKPKVR
-221 VKAGD
+221 VKAD
-226 ILHLSTT
+226 DVLHLSTT
-233 LQQHSED
+233 LQQHGED
-240 QPENIDIEVV
+240 QPENIDIDVV

-262 VGMVVHPGAGNQTGT
+262 VGMVVHPGAGNQNGT

-329 VYRHYQCV
+329 VYRHYKCV
-337 VAGDAASLLRHR
+337 VAGDQASLSRHR

-359 NQRTKMTVM
+359 TQRTKMTVM

-376 HLLTVTPLNDN
+376 HLLNVTPLNEN
-387 YCLLDVSLETGRTHQ
+387 YCLLDVGLETGRTHQ

-412 PIVGDRVYG
+412 PLVGDRVYG
-421 GRRQLRAG
+421 GRRQLRSG

-467 IPEDMQQ
+467 LPEDMQK

-481 GYDEE
+481 GYYEE